1 MSKPLCE
8 RLLCRIR
15 AGISTIAAGAMDDCT
30 LAETALLD
38 IAGKALEHLLD
49 SIAEREEQREQEQ
62 AQRDYETGD

>member
-8 RLLCRIR
+8 RLLCIW
-15 AGISTIAAGAMDDCT
+15 ADISIIAAGAMDDCT